1 MKKKFSKFIGITSL
15 LAVMFILSCF
25 SLVACNNENTDNS
38 EMEDSFIELTI
49 DNYDYYLSISKVLT
63 HSGSYLGGSLH
74 IASYQATV
82 TGAISGIYD
91 GCIIYYKLGQDG
103 SEQTVTLNAAGFA
116 QFTYSVVNGEN
127 IIYTNVVG
135 RIYL

>member
-1 MKKKFSKFIGITSL
+1 MKKILASL

-38 EMEDSFIELTI
+38 EIEDSFIELTI
-49 DNYDYYLSISKVLT
+49 DNYNYYLSISKVLT
-63 HSGSYLGGSLH
+63 ESRFSFN
-74 IASYQATV
+74 IYQVTI
-82 TGAISGIYD
+82 TGAISGIYY
-91 GCIIYYKLGQDG
+91 GCIIYYKEGENG
-103 SEQTVTLNAAGFA
+103 SEQKVNLNAAGFA
-116 QFTYSVVNGEN
+116 QFGYLDRDGD